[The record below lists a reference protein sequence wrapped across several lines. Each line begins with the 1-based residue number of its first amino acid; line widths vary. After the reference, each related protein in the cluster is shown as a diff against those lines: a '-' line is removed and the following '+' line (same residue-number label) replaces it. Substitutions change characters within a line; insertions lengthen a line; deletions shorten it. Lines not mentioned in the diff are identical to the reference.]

1 MTDIFREAYDPRPRE
16 HRTWLWDK
24 MIPAGEITLVTGA
37 GTSGKTSAMMILAAA
52 IAMQDMAGKSP
63 LGDMMLGGTRLDPDA
78 EPVVIVTVGEQSEAQ
93 LQDLALKAGAGLM
106 AVDGQYFPL
115 YRQIAEG
122 ALGRQH
128 FWATL
133 KAARKRWPTSLF
145 VLDCATT
152 CLRLTTNDCDAV
164 REGYSRLREI
174 GGTWA
179 VLHHNN
185 KDRGRADGSPDKVRG
200 ASSWVDGCDRL
211 ITVSRR
217 PGFADLKA
225 SRRGEEWEMSLPVAW
240 QTHQPEPDKKKPGA
254 GRPSAK
260 RDEVEDWL
268 KKNMDFVLNTKPFK
282 LVYERYQQQGGTA
295 SWETFY
301 RTRNKEDWMRD

>member
-24 MIPAGEITLVTGA
+24 MIPNGEITLITGA
-37 GTSGKTSAMMILAAA
+37 GTSGKTSVMLILAAL
-52 IAMQDMAGKSP
+52 IGLTYKHGRPMN
-63 LGDMMLGGTRLDPDA
+63 GDVMLGGTRLDPDA
-78 EPVVIVTVGEQSEAQ
+78 EPVVLVTVGEQSEAQ
-93 LQDLALKAGAGLM
+93 LQDLALKAMAGFM
-106 AVDGQYFPL
+106 TMDGQFMPL
-115 YRQIAEG
+115 YRQIAED

-133 KAARKRWPTSLF
+133 KAARKRWPNSLF

-152 CLRLTTNDCDAV
+152 CLRVTTNDCDAV
-164 REGYSRLREI
+164 RDGYSRLREI

-185 KDRGRADGSPDKVRG
+185 KDKGRADGSPDKVRG

-240 QTHQPEPDKKKPGA
+240 QAHQPEPKATRKPG
-254 GRPSAK
+254 RPAES
-260 RDEVEDWL
+260 RDEVTDWLRKNREWVCSVKTTEAFERFKAEGGQAKKATFFHTRNGEDWL
-268 KKNMDFVLNTKPFK
+268 KD
-282 LVYERYQQQGGTA
+282 
-295 SWETFY
+295 
-301 RTRNKEDWMRD
+301 

>member
-1 MTDIFREAYDPRPRE
+1 MADIFREAYDPRPRQF
-16 HRTWLWDK
+16 RTWLWNK

-37 GTSGKTSAMMILAAA
+37 GTSGKTSVMMLLAAA
-52 IAMQDMAGKSP
+52 IGKREA
-63 LGDMMLGGTRLDPDA
+63 MLGGTRLDLMA

-93 LQDLALKAGAGLM
+93 LQDLALNAGAAHM
-106 AVDGQYFPL
+106 TEDGQFLPL
-115 YRQIAEG
+115 YRQIDEA

-133 KAARKRWPTSLF
+133 KAARKHWPTSLF

-164 REGYSRLREI
+164 RDGYARLREI

-179 VLHHNN
+179 ILHHNN
-185 KDRGRADGSPDKVRG
+185 KDKGRPDGSPDKVRG

-217 PGFADLKA
+217 PGYADLKA

-240 QTHQPEPDKKKPGA
+240 QTASAEHKDKRKPG
-254 GRPSAK
+254 RPAES
-260 RDEVEDWL
+260 RDEVTDWL
-268 KKNMDFVLNTKPFK
+268 KRNREWVCSVKPTEA
-282 LVYERYQQQGGTA
+282 YERFKQEGGKA
-295 SWETFY
+295 SKRTFCN
-301 RTRNKEDWMRD
+301 TRNNGDWLND